1 MLEWSSIDK
10 KFKRFYYLSN
20 TRFIALLLPLTF
32 TLQNLSHSNTV
43 ENTKLPKKHWHI
55 LEALTL
61 GKIKLKGEHRED
73 TFLIYYR
80 NWYSYIHSLPKVQ
93 AMQKFLDPSN
103 PIFFFF
109 LDVFRKGWAWTSNIF
124 SGINKKG
131 YFLLQPICSSCKT
144 VTNCTPPLKSKCC
157 EYICS
162 FHFIFCLMGDLLRR
176 HLNEVRWWY
185 KLRCPAFWH
194 QL

>member
-109 LDVFRKGWAWTSNIF
+109 FLMSLEKVEPELQIYFQGLTRKVIF
-124 SGINKKG
+124 YYNQFVLVVKPWLIA
-131 YFLLQPICSSCKT
+131 
-144 VTNCTPPLKSKCC
+144 
-157 EYICS
+157 
-162 FHFIFCLMGDLLRR
+162 H
-176 HLNEVRWWY
+176 HL
-185 KLRCPAFWH
+185 
-194 QL
+194 